1 MTEPDREF
9 HYARTSTEANH
20 LLGCNGNIHR
30 LTACLIAV
38 SQTEAELTYN
48 VLSGFSS
55 IIRALLDNFVLP
67 TIAQMTTWVSRR
79 YFMTAFR

>member
-1 MTEPDREF
+1 MPELLQKRIICSAVTGI
-9 HYARTSTEANH
+9 ST
-20 LLGCNGNIHR
+20 GF
-30 LTACLIAV
+30 TACLIAV

-79 YFMTAFR
+79 YS

>member
-1 MTEPDREF
+1 MPELLQKRIICSAVTGI
-9 HYARTSTEANH
+9 ST
-20 LLGCNGNIHR
+20 GF
-30 LTACLIAV
+30 TACLIAV

>member
-1 MTEPDREF
+1 MPELLQKRIICSAVTGI
-9 HYARTSTEANH
+9 ST
-20 LLGCNGNIHR
+20 GF
-30 LTACLIAV
+30 TACLIAV

-55 IIRALLDNFVLP
+55 IIRALQDNFVLP

>member
-1 MTEPDREF
+1 MPELLQKRIICSAVTGI
-9 HYARTSTEANH
+9 ST
-20 LLGCNGNIHR
+20 GF
-30 LTACLIAV
+30 TACLITV